1 MSKSGYSLILIGLIL
16 LAYNYGLID
25 FSILAGPLVLPIML
39 ILAGSFSVF
48 KGLFGQNDLLDVL
61 SKFIGIILFL
71 TIFIN
76 IFNLPLVI
84 LPKNIDSI
92 VELNTSALRVSYTSL
107 DFSADLSLVTINYES
122 DDKNYIESTEYLS
135 NYSLFN
141 SFSQSNYDF
150 NNFLIDNLVFEN
162 NFGESTIINLAS
174 LNNSILNNNF
184 GELTIYTGNII
195 GEKEVV
201 INNDFGDVKLIM
213 DESASYQIQSDNS
226 FGSIRNNIG
235 LSSNNYSNATNKIKI
250 LVHNVFGTVQLSKQ

>member
-1 MSKSGYSLILIGLIL
+1 MSKSGYSLIIIGLIL
-16 LAYNYGLID
+16 LAYNYSLID
-25 FSILAGPLVLPIML
+25 FSILTGPLVLPIML

-48 KGLFGQNDLLDVL
+48 KGLFKKNDLLDVL
-61 SKFIGIILFL
+61 SSFIGIILFL
-71 TIFIN
+71 AIFIN

-84 LPKNIDSI
+84 LPNNIDSI
-92 VELNTSALRVSYTSL
+92 VELNDSALIVSYASF
-107 DFSADLSLVTINYES
+107 DFSADLSTVTINYES
-122 DDKNYIESTEYLS
+122 NDKNYIESTEYLN

-162 NFGESTIINLAS
+162 NFGESTIANLAS
-174 LNNSILNNNF
+174 INNSILNNNF